1 MTEMSVASIRE
12 HFRELTN
19 LRRWEPTYLLMD
31 MLVMTVCAV
40 TCEADD
46 FVAIAQFARS

>member
-1 MTEMSVASIRE
+1 MTEMSVASNRE
-12 HFRELTN
+12 HCRELIN
-19 LRRWEPTYLLMD
+19 PRRWEPTYALMD
-31 MLVMTVCAV
+31 MVVMTVCAV